1 MPFSKTS
8 LILLVNGLLTLTSM
22 SADAQRPIDDGK
34 TADSLE
40 NILRTSTVDTVR
52 IDAMQ
57 SLSNYWLYKDSAK
70 AIGYALRSG
79 EASRKIKDSFHIAL
93 SHFYTGN
100 VYMEHYNLSKAAD
113 QLMTAEQLLRSDSS
127 FRGLKYRAR
136 IWHNYGAIRQRMDD
150 SKQFLD
156 IMLNKVALL
165 LEKAGDSLTLALTYK
180 DIGMVLMN
188 YGQYDKALGY
198 YNRTIR
204 QFGGNIRF
212 EDLATCYC
220 YAAQTLLFQE
230 KYPES
235 LPYLDKALSILSHNP
250 DSQEWILYFTVKGMF
265 FYYTK
270 SFPQALENYD
280 RGLAAAARWKQ
291 LYPSLNLLMGKYKIY
306 SEEKNY
312 ALAKKILY
320 ELQDKTAGFPITD
333 NRLSMLKNLAEAEE
347 RTGSWQ
353 KAYHWLSEYSRL
365 ADSLN
370 EENNKVRISE
380 LETKFRTERKEK
392 EILALQ
398 SRTRQQQ
405 LVLEHDR
412 LVKWL
417 LGSGMLILLLVAF
430 SLLLLYRNKQRSA
443 RQQDETHRQ
452 QLKDIEQ
459 QQQLTVYNAMLT
471 GQEQERNRLARDLHD
486 GLGGML
492 AGVKMKLSA
501 FADSAA
507 ATTTT
512 TATTATTAATT
523 TTATTATTTT
533 TTTGAAS
540 TPTPHTIGHTTLIVA
555 PVTDEPKRSDMDL
568 HKIIHQLDQSVQE
581 LRRIARDMM
590 PETLLQFG
598 LEAALKELCS
608 GLQAPG
614 LKVEFQSY
622 GISRSIIP
630 AEQAA
635 VYRIVQELLS
645 NAIRH
650 AGAGVILV
658 QCSQNEDIFFIS
670 VEDDGRGF
678 QPADVHGNGIG
689 LSNVRNRVDFLKG
702 KMEIHSTPNEGTTIN
717 IEVHVHK

>member
-1 MPFSKTS
+1 MPFFRIS
-8 LILLVNGLLTLTSM
+8 LILLITGLITLPGIP
-22 SADAQRPIDDGK
+22 AGAQRPINDGRRV
-34 TADSLE
+34 DSLE
-40 NILRTSTVDTVR
+40 ALLRTSAIDTVR

-57 SLSNYWLYKDSAK
+57 SLSSYWLYKDSAK
-70 AIGYALRSG
+70 AMDYALQSG
-79 EASRKIKDSFHIAL
+79 EASLKIRDSFRIAL

-100 VYMEHYNLSKAAD
+100 VYMEHYNLSRAANE
-113 QLMTAEQLLRSDSS
+113 LMTAEQLLRNDSS

-136 IWHNYGAIRQRMDD
+136 IWHNYGAIRQRKDD
-150 SKQFLD
+150 SRQFLD
-156 IMLNKVALL
+156 IMLNKVAPL
-165 LEKAGDSLTLALTYK
+165 LEKAGDTVTLALTYK

-188 YGQYDKALGY
+188 YGQYDKALSY
-198 YNRTIR
+198 YNKTIR
-204 QFGGNIRF
+204 QFGDNIGY
-212 EDLATCYC
+212 EDLVTCYC

-235 LPYLDKALSILSHNP
+235 VPYLDKALSILSHNA
-250 DSQEWILYFTVKGMF
+250 DSQEWILYYTAKGMY

-270 SFPQALENYD
+270 SFPQALDNYD
-280 RGLAAAARWKQ
+280 RGLAAASRWKQ
-291 LYPSLNLLMGKYKIY
+291 LYPSLNLLMGKYKIF

-312 ALAKKILY
+312 TLAKKILY

-347 RTGSWQ
+347 MTGSWQ

-370 EENNKVRISE
+370 GENNKVRISE
-380 LETKFRTERKEK
+380 LETKFQTERKEK
-392 EILALQ
+392 EIVTLQ
-398 SRTRQQQ
+398 SQTRQQQ
-405 LVLEHDR
+405 LLLQHDR
-412 LVKWL
+412 LLKYL

-443 RQQDETHRQ
+443 RQQEEAH
-452 QLKDIEQ
+452 
-459 QQQLTVYNAMLT
+459 QLTVYNAMLT

-507 ATTTT
+507 AR
-512 TATTATTAATT
+512 ANAPAAD
-523 TTATTATTTT
+523 
-533 TTTGAAS
+533 
-540 TPTPHTIGHTTLIVA
+540 PQPQK
-555 PVTDEPKRSDMDL
+555 EENKRSDMDL
-568 HKIIHQLDQSVQE
+568 YKIINQLDQSVQE

-614 LKVEFQSY
+614 LQIEFQSY

-630 AEQAA
+630 SEQAA
-635 VYRIVQELLS
+635 IYRVVQELLS

-650 AGAGVILV
+650 ASASVILV

-678 QPADVHGNGIG
+678 QPADVHDNGIG

>member
-1 MPFSKTS
+1 M
-8 LILLVNGLLTLTSM
+8 ILLITGLVTLM
-22 SADAQRPIDDGK
+22 GMPAGAQRPIDDSRRV
-34 TADSLE
+34 DSLE
-40 NILRTSTVDTVR
+40 ALLRTSAIDTVR

-57 SLSNYWLYKDSAK
+57 SLSSYWLYKDSAK
-70 AIGYALRSG
+70 AMDYALQSG
-79 EASRKIKDSFHIAL
+79 EASLKIKNSFRIAL

-100 VYMEHYNLSKAAD
+100 VYMEHYNLSKAAEE
-113 QLMTAEQLLRSDSS
+113 LMTAEQMLRNDSS

-136 IWHNYGAIRQRMDD
+136 IWHNYGAIRQRKDD

-156 IMLNKVALL
+156 IMLNKVAPL
-165 LEKAGDSLTLALTYK
+165 LEKAGDPVTLALTYK

-204 QFGGNIRF
+204 QFGDNLGY
-212 EDLATCYC
+212 EDLATCCC

-235 LPYLDKALSILSHNP
+235 IPYLDKALSILSHNP
-250 DSQEWILYFTVKGMF
+250 DSQEWILYYTAKGMYY
-265 FYYTK
+265 YYTK
-270 SFPQALENYD
+270 SFPQALDNYD
-280 RGLAAAARWKQ
+280 KGLAAASRWKQ

-312 ALAKKILY
+312 TLAKKILY

-353 KAYHWLSEYSRL
+353 KAYRWLSEYSRL

-370 EENNKVRISE
+370 DENNKVRISE
-380 LETKFRTERKEK
+380 LETRFQTERKEK
-392 EILALQ
+392 EIVTLQ
-398 SRTRQQQ
+398 SQTRQQQ
-405 LVLEHDR
+405 LVLQHDR
-412 LVKWL
+412 LLKYL

-443 RQQDETHRQ
+443 RQQEEAH
-452 QLKDIEQ
+452 
-459 QQQLTVYNAMLT
+459 QLTVYNAMLT

-507 ATTTT
+507 AD
-512 TATTATTAATT
+512 
-523 TTATTATTTT
+523 
-533 TTTGAAS
+533 
-540 TPTPHTIGHTTLIVA
+540 PHTQN
-555 PVTDEPKRSDMDL
+555 EENKRSDMDL
-568 HKIIHQLDQSVQE
+568 YKIINQLDQSVQE

-608 GLQAPG
+608 GLQSPG
-614 LKVEFQSY
+614 LQVEFQSY

-630 AEQAA
+630 SEQAA
-635 VYRIVQELLS
+635 IYRIVQELLS

-650 AGAGVILV
+650 ASASVILV

-678 QPADVHGNGIG
+678 QPADVHDNGIG

>member
-1 MPFSKTS
+1 MPFSRIS
-8 LILLVNGLLTLTSM
+8 LILVITGLITLTGM
-22 SADAQRPIDDGK
+22 PAGAQRPINDGRRI
-34 TADSLE
+34 DSLE
-40 NILRTSTVDTVR
+40 ALLRTSAIDTVR

-57 SLSNYWLYKDSAK
+57 SLSNYWLYKDSAR
-70 AIGYALRSG
+70 AMDYALQSG
-79 EASRKIKDSFHIAL
+79 EASMKIKNSFRIAL
-93 SHFYTGN
+93 SHFYIGN
-100 VYMEHYNLSKAAD
+100 VYMEHYNLSKAAE
-113 QLMTAEQLLRSDSS
+113 QLMTAEQLLRNDSS

-136 IWHNYGAIRQRMDD
+136 IWHNYGAIRQRKDD
-150 SKQFLD
+150 SQQFLD
-156 IMLNKVALL
+156 IMLNKVAPL
-165 LEKAGDSLTLALTYK
+165 LEKAGDTVTLALTYK

-198 YNRTIR
+198 YNKTIR
-204 QFGGNIRF
+204 QFGDNIGF
-212 EDLATCYC
+212 EDLVTCCC

-230 KYPES
+230 KYPAS
-235 LPYLDKALSILSHNP
+235 TPYLDKALSILSHNP
-250 DSQEWILYFTVKGMF
+250 DSQEWILYYTVKGMY
-265 FYYTK
+265 FYYTR

-280 RGLAAAARWKQ
+280 KGLAAASRWKQ

-312 ALAKKILY
+312 TLAKKILY

-380 LETKFRTERKEK
+380 LETKYQTERKEK
-392 EILALQ
+392 EILTLQ

-405 LVLEHDR
+405 LVLQHDH
-412 LVKWL
+412 LLKYL
-417 LGSGMLILLLVAF
+417 LGCGMLILLLVAF

-443 RQQDETHRQ
+443 RQQEEAH
-452 QLKDIEQ
+452 
-459 QQQLTVYNAMLT
+459 QLTVYNAMLT

-501 FADSAA
+501 FADSSAA
-507 ATTTT
+507 ANTR
-512 TATTATTAATT
+512 ATTD
-523 TTATTATTTT
+523 
-533 TTTGAAS
+533 
-540 TPTPHTIGHTTLIVA
+540 PH
-555 PVTDEPKRSDMDL
+555 PQTDPYSQTDPHPQKEENKRSDMDL
-568 HKIIHQLDQSVQE
+568 YKIINQLDQSVQE

-614 LKVEFQSY
+614 LQIDFQSY
-622 GISRSIIP
+622 SISRSIIP
-630 AEQAA
+630 SEQAA
-635 VYRIVQELLS
+635 IYRIVQELLS

-650 AGAGVILV
+650 ASASVILV

-678 QPADVHGNGIG
+678 QPADAHGNGIG

>member
-1 MPFSKTS
+1 MPFFRIS
-8 LILLVNGLLTLTSM
+8 LILLITGLITLPDTP
-22 SADAQRPIDDGK
+22 AVAQRPINDGRRV
-34 TADSLE
+34 DSLE
-40 NILRTSTVDTVR
+40 ALLKTSAIDTAR

-57 SLSNYWLYKDSAK
+57 SLSNYWLYKDSAR
-70 AIGYALRSG
+70 AMDYALQSLK
-79 EASRKIKDSFHIAL
+79 ASLKINNGFRIAL
-93 SHFYTGN
+93 SHFYIGN

-113 QLMTAEQLLRSDSS
+113 ELMTAEQLLHNDSS

-136 IWHNYGAIRQRMDD
+136 IWHNYGAIRQRKDD
-150 SKQFLD
+150 SRQFLD
-156 IMLNKVALL
+156 IMLNKVAPL
-165 LEKAGDSLTLALTYK
+165 LEKAGDPVTLALTYK

-188 YGQYDKALGY
+188 YGQYDKALSY
-198 YNRTIR
+198 YNKTIR
-204 QFGGNIRF
+204 QFGDNIGY

-235 LPYLDKALSILSHNP
+235 IPYLDKALSILSHNA
-250 DSQEWILYFTVKGMF
+250 DSQEWILYYTVKGMY

-270 SFPQALENYD
+270 SFPQALDNYD
-280 RGLAAAARWKQ
+280 KGLAAATRWKQ

-312 ALAKKILY
+312 TLAKKILY

-347 RTGSWQ
+347 KTGSWQ

-392 EILALQ
+392 EIVTLQ
-398 SRTRQQQ
+398 SQTRQQQ
-405 LVLEHDR
+405 LVLQHDR
-412 LVKWL
+412 LLKYL

-443 RQQDETHRQ
+443 RQQEEAH
-452 QLKDIEQ
+452 
-459 QQQLTVYNAMLT
+459 QLTVYNAMLT

-507 ATTTT
+507 ANSN
-512 TATTATTAATT
+512 ANAAGQPQNANTIS
-523 TTATTATTTT
+523 A
-533 TTTGAAS
+533 G
-540 TPTPHTIGHTTLIVA
+540 PH
-555 PVTDEPKRSDMDL
+555 PQKEENKRSDMDL
-568 HKIIHQLDQSVQE
+568 YKIISQLDQSVQE

-590 PETLLQFG
+590 PESLLQFG

-608 GLQAPG
+608 GLQTPG
-614 LKVEFQSY
+614 LQVEFQSY

-630 AEQAA
+630 SEQAA
-635 VYRIVQELLS
+635 IYRIVQELLS

-650 AGAGVILV
+650 ASASVILV

-678 QPADVHGNGIG
+678 QPADVHDNGIG

>member
-1 MPFSKTS
+1 MPSPKSS
-8 LILLVNGLLTLTSM
+8 LILLVTGLLTLTSM
-22 SADAQRPIDDGK
+22 YAGAQRPIDDGK
-34 TADSLE
+34 RADSLE
-40 NILRTSTVDTVR
+40 NILRTSAIDTVR

-93 SHFYTGN
+93 SYFYTGN
-100 VYMEHYNLSKAAD
+100 VYMEHYNLPNAAD

-127 FRGLKYRAR
+127 YRGLKYRAR

-156 IMLNKVALL
+156 IMLNKVAPL
-165 LEKAGDSLTLALTYK
+165 LEKAGDSVTLALTYK

-198 YNRTIR
+198 YNKTIR
-204 QFGGNIRF
+204 QFGGNIRY

-230 KYPES
+230 KYPGS
-235 LPYLDKALSILSHNP
+235 IPYLDKALSILTHNP
-250 DSQEWILYFTVKGMF
+250 DSQEWILYYTVKGMY

-270 SFPQALENYD
+270 SFAQALENYD
-280 RGLAAAARWKQ
+280 RGLAAASRWKQ

-312 ALAKKILY
+312 TLAKKILY

-333 NRLSMLKNLAEAEE
+333 NRLSMLKNLAQAEE
-347 RTGSWQ
+347 KTGSWQ

-365 ADSLN
+365 ADSLS
-370 EENNKVRISE
+370 EQNNKVRISE

-430 SLLLLYRNKQRSA
+430 SLLLLYRNKRRSA
-443 RQQDETHRQ
+443 RQQEETHLQ
-452 QLKDIEQ
+452 KLKEIEQ
-459 QQQLTVYNAMLT
+459 EQQLTVVNAMLT

-501 FADSAA
+501 FAGAA
-507 ATTTT
+507 A
-512 TATTATTAATT
+512 AV
-523 TTATTATTTT
+523 
-533 TTTGAAS
+533 S
-540 TPTPHTIGHTTLIVA
+540 
-555 PVTDEPKRSDMDL
+555 VTDEPKRSDMDL
-568 HKIIHQLDQSVQE
+568 HKIINQLDQSVQE

-590 PETLLQFG
+590 PESLLQFG

-614 LKVEFQSY
+614 LQVEFQSY
-622 GISRSIIP
+622 GISQSIIP

-650 AGAGVILV
+650 AGAGVVLV

-678 QPADVHGNGIG
+678 RPADVHGNGIG